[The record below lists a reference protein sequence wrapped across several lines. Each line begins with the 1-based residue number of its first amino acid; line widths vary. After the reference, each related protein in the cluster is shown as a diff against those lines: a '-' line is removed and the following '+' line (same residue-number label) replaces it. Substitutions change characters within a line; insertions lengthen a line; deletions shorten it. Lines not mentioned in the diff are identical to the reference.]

1 MLFEVV
7 YNICFNICLLVVLA
21 FVLTRMDF
29 MQRLLL
35 NDGEPEGGHGVCRA
49 KEKVILGVIFGGF

>member
-35 NDGEPEGGHGVCRA
+35 NDGEP
-49 KEKVILGVIFGGF
+49 